1 MGASGLLEGPRIMTG
16 NVTSLG
22 NHLNSLFHLV
32 FEAGFPSL
40 RMGIVHC
47 SFTSCP
53 SGLVL
58 ASADDQTSF
67 PLSKDMGGRDLTG
80 LPLSA
85 LHHCSF
91 VYKVQTQERR
101 EPVKKIN
108 KHKSP

>member
-1 MGASGLLEGPRIMTG
+1 MDFADWIMTG

-22 NHLNSLFHLV
+22 NHLSSLFHLV

-40 RMGIVHC
+40 RMGLVHG
-47 SFTSCP
+47 SFTSCL

-67 PLSKDMGGRDLTG
+67 PLSKDMGRRDLTG
-80 LPLSA
+80 LPPSA

>member
-1 MGASGLLEGPRIMTG
+1 MDFADWIMTG

-40 RMGIVHC
+40 RMGLVHG
-47 SFTSCP
+47 SFTSCL

-67 PLSKDMGGRDLTG
+67 PLSKGYEEKRPDRIVPVCLA
-80 LPLSA
+80 PL
-85 LHHCSF
+85 
-91 VYKVQTQERR
+91 
-101 EPVKKIN
+101 
-108 KHKSP
+108 